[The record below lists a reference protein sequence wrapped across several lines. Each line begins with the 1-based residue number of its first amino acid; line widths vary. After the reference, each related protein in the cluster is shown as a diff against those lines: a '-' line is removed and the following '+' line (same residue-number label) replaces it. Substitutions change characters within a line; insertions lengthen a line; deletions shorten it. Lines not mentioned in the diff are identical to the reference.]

1 MQKSE
6 ALIQKIRNLPQQ
18 PGVYRYL
25 SEKGKIIY
33 IGKAK
38 NLRKRVSSYFTSGKK
53 YSYRIQRLVEQIVD
67 LEYTV
72 THSEVEALLLENNLI
87 KNHQPRYNILLKDGK
102 TYPYICIKNERFPR
116 VFSTRTKIADGSMYF
131 GPYPGVK
138 AMNDLLQL
146 IRSFTPLRT
155 CNYHLS
161 EANIKAGKFRTCLE
175 FQIGN
180 CLGPC
185 EGLQTEA
192 DYNKG
197 IDQVKHVLRGHLR
210 PVLDYL
216 DEKMKEAAA
225 EYQFEKA
232 EFFKKRLDRLK
243 AFKRK
248 SAVVSEKI
256 TQVEVVTVASEAH
269 LAVVNHFKVV
279 HGAIVQSHS
288 WEVKRTHQEEE
299 EELLMA
305 AIERLLD
312 DEEDLAPEILT
323 HLELEEIPESEVE
336 VKVPKRGDKKQLVEL
351 SLKNC
356 RVLLTEKL
364 YTQNFKKR
372 KNAHEVKMEELQKA
386 LNLTTLPDHIEC
398 FDNSNFQGAA
408 PVASVVVFKN
418 GKPAKRDYRHFN
430 IKTVVGPDD
439 FASMKEVV
447 GRRYRR
453 QLKEEQPLP
462 KLILIDGGKGQ
473 LSSAAEAL
481 RELDL
486 LDKIPI
492 VGIAKRL
499 EEIYIVGDPIPLH
512 IDKKSPGLHLIQ
524 ELRNEAHRFAIT
536 FHRKKRDNAPNQ
548 KSQLTGVSGIGP
560 NTEQKLLRAFRSVKK
575 MKEASDTE
583 LIAVVGK
590 KKAEVI
596 RQAIEMGEI

>member
-6 ALIQKIRNLPQQ
+6 ALIQKIKNLPHQ

-25 SEKGKIIY
+25 SDKGKIIY

-38 NLRKRVSSYFTSGKK
+38 NLRKRVSSYFTSGRK
-53 YSYRIQRLVEQIVD
+53 YSYRIQRLVEQIAD
-67 LEYTV
+67 MEYTV

-102 TYPYICIKNERFPR
+102 TYPYICIKKERFPR
-116 VFSTRTKIADGSMYF
+116 VFSTRTKHADGSLYF
-131 GPYPGVK
+131 GPYPSVR

-146 IRSFTPLRT
+146 IRSFVPLRT
-155 CNYHLS
+155 CNFHLS
-161 EANIKAGKFRTCLE
+161 EANIQAGKFRKCLE

-185 EGLQTEA
+185 EGLQSEE
-192 DYNKG
+192 DYNRG
-197 IDQVKHVLRGHLR
+197 IQQIKHVLKGHLR
-210 PVLDYL
+210 PVLDHL
-216 DEKMKEAAA
+216 DGEMKKAAA

-232 EFFKKRLDRLK
+232 EFFKKRWERLK

-256 TQVEVVTVASEAH
+256 KEVEVITVAFEAH

-279 HGAIVQSHS
+279 NGAIIQSHS
-288 WEVKRTHQEEE
+288 WEVKRQHQEEE
-299 EELLMA
+299 EELLSA
-305 AIERLLD
+305 AIEHLLN
-312 DEEDLAPEILT
+312 EEEELAPEILT
-323 HLELEEIPESEVE
+323 HIKLTDQPETDIAI
-336 VKVPKRGDKKQLVEL
+336 KVPQRGDKKQLVEL

-364 YTQNFKKR
+364 YSQNFKKR

-386 LNLTTLPDHIEC
+386 LNMTVLPDHIEC
-398 FDNSNFQGAA
+398 FDNSNFQGTA

-447 GRRYRR
+447 GRRYKR
-453 QLKEEQPLP
+453 QLEEKQALP

-499 EEIYIVGDPIPLH
+499 EEIYILGDPIPLH

-536 FHRKKRDNAPNQ
+536 FHRKKRSKAPNQ

-583 LIAVVGK
+583 LVAVVGK
-590 KKAEVI
+590 KKADVI
-596 RQAIEMGEI
+596 RQAIEKGEI